1 MIFVTINETGKPCF
15 YTAQKQDGENLMTL
29 WENLMT
35 LPSFYDVTK
44 NMKLQA
50 KFFS

>member
-29 WENLMT
+29 
-35 LPSFYDVTK
+35 PSFYDVTK

-50 KFFS
+50 NFFS